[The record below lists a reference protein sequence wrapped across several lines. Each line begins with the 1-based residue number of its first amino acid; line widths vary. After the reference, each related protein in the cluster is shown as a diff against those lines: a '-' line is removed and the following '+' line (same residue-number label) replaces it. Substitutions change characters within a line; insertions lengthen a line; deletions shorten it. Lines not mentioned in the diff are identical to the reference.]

1 VNRLQNTLL
10 FRATLSFTLAV
21 IFSALYNLATGHPQ
35 GDYLFLLEI
44 FGLIVFLEIIDYALS
59 YVPFH
64 SKIIYLCAEFTLMY
78 VCFLVFSFLG
88 HWFGFTFRKLIL
100 FSCIFLV
107 MFLLIHVYNHFLL
120 NTEAIDIN
128 NHLTKKKM

>member
-1 VNRLQNTLL
+1 MNKIWNTLL

-44 FGLIVFLEIIDYALS
+44 FGLIVCLEIIDYALS

-64 SKIIYLCAEFTLMY
+64 SRIIYLCTEFTLMY
-78 VCFLVFSFLG
+78 VCFLIFSFWG
-88 HWFGFTFRKLIL
+88 HWFGFSPTKLIL
-100 FSCIFLV
+100 FSSTFLV
-107 MFLLIHVYNHFLL
+107 MFLLLHVYYHFLL
-120 NTEAIDIN
+120 KTEAIDIN
-128 NHLTKKKM
+128 NNLIKRKM

>member
-1 VNRLQNTLL
+1 MNKIWNTLL

-44 FGLIVFLEIIDYALS
+44 FGLIVCLEIIDYALS

-64 SKIIYLCAEFTLMY
+64 SRIIYLCTEFALMY
-78 VCFLVFSFLG
+78 VCFLLFSLLG
-88 HWFGFTFRKLIL
+88 HWFGFTFIKLIM
-100 FSCIFLV
+100 FSSTFLI
-107 MFLLIHVYNHFLL
+107 MFLLLHVYCHFLL
-120 NTEAIDIN
+120 KTEAIDIN
-128 NHLTKKKM
+128 NNLIKRKM